1 MKVRALVVDDSGFF
15 RRRIKEMLNADPAI
29 EVVGE
34 AGNGQEA
41 IGQVEALK
49 PDVIT
54 MDIEMPVMDGI
65 QAVRR
70 IMHQHP
76 TPVLMFSSLTYE
88 GAKATLDALEAGA
101 VDFLPKRF
109 ADIST
114 DADAAKRELQNRV
127 RTLGRRAAGAMRTA
141 APRPAAPPR
150 PTTREPVRPARPA
163 PAPAPRPE
171 RPAEEAGP
179 ALRASDLDLVVIGA
193 STGGPAALQK
203 ILTKLPGSFP
213 VPILLIQHMPA
224 NFTAAFAERVNELCP
239 LQVSEAKDGDV
250 LRPGKVLLA
259 PGGKQLGVR
268 RSAGT
273 LSVYTFEPT
282 ADQFYRPSVDI
293 AFTEAS
299 RACGRRMLGIV
310 LTGMGA
316 DGAQGAKLLKQA
328 GAKVWAQDEATSVIY
343 GMPAAVARAGLAD
356 KVLAL
361 DAVAAELGRCR

>member
-15 RRRIKEMLNADPAI
+15 RRRIKEMLDADPAI

-41 IGQVEALK
+41 IAQVEALR
-49 PDVIT
+49 PDVVT

-65 QAVRR
+65 QAVRK
-70 IMHQHP
+70 IMQQRP
-76 TPVLMFSSLTYE
+76 TPVLMFSSLTYD
-88 GAKATLDALEAGA
+88 GARATLDALEAGA
-101 VDFLPKRF
+101 LDFLPKRF

-114 DADAAKRELQNRV
+114 DAEQAKKELQNRV
-127 RTLGRRAAGAMRTA
+127 RTLGRRAGMAMRSA
-141 APRPAAPPR
+141 APRPAPAR
-150 PTTREPVRPARPA
+150 PTAPEPGRPTRPA
-163 PAPAPRPE
+163 PATGAQPVAPTPE
-171 RPAEEAGP
+171 VGSAV
-179 ALRASDLDLVVIGA
+179 RATDFDLVIIGA

-203 ILTKLPGSFP
+203 VLTKLPGNFP

-224 NFTAAFAERVNELCP
+224 NFTAAFADRVNELCD
-239 LQVSEAKDGDV
+239 LEVTEAKDGDV
-250 LRPGKVLLA
+250 LRPGRVLLA

-268 RSAGT
+268 RSGGLLA
-273 LSVYTFEPT
+273 VHTFEASP
-282 ADQFYRPSVDI
+282 DQFYRPSVDI

-299 RACGRRMLGIV
+299 RACGRRVLGIV

-356 KVLAL
+356 RVLAL
-361 DAVAAELGRCR
+361 DAVAVELARCR